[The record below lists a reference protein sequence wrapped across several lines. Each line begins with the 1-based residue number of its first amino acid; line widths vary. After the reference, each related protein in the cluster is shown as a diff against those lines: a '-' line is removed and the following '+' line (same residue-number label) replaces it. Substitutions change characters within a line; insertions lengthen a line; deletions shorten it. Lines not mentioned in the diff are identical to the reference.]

1 MTRTPVAHPPAV
13 RQGGHARIRR
23 ARLLG
28 LCQLGV
34 GLPLTLRPEQV
45 AAYAAGPRGQAAPD
59 WLVRIL
65 GLRSLV
71 QGAATIARPTTG
83 VLAVGA
89 LVDATHAASMAPVIL
104 LGSRHRRAASLSA
117 VAAVLSAAVAARSA
131 DLRHAARGVT
141 S

>member
-1 MTRTPVAHPPAV
+1 MSRTPVTYPSAV
-13 RQGGHARIRR
+13 SLDGHARTRR

-28 LCQLGV
+28 LCQLGA
-34 GLPLTLRPEQV
+34 GLSLTLRPRQV
-45 AAYAAGPRGQAAPD
+45 AAYAAGPRGQAAPT

-65 GLRSLV
+65 GVRSLV
-71 QGAATIARPTTG
+71 QGTATIARPTSG

-89 LVDATHAASMAPVIL
+89 LVDATHAASMAPVIV
-104 LGSRHRRAASLSA
+104 LGSCHRRAASLSA

-131 DLRHAARGVT
+131 DLRPAAEGVP